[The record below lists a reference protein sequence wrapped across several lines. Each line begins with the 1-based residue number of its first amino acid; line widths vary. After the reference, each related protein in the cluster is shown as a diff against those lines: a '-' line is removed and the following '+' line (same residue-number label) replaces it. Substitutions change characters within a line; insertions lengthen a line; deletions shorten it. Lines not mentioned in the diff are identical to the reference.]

1 LKIEIHEGF
10 ENLEIV
16 IKCTKA
22 DEEIHRIE
30 SLLHGLDKKLTCTK
44 NGVMKLI
51 DKRDVFYFE
60 SVDKRCFVYTLD
72 DVFETSLKLYEIEEV
87 LADMGFFRNSKSQI
101 LNITKIESLCPEFG
115 GRIEAIMENGYQ
127 LIVSRQYAKILKEK
141 VGLKSKRL

>member
-1 LKIEIHEGF
+1 LKVEIQEGF
-10 ENLEIV
+10 ERVEIV
-16 IKCTKA
+16 IKCPKA
-22 DEEIHRIE
+22 DEEIYRIE
-30 SLLHGLDKKLTCTK
+30 SLLHGLDKKLSCTK
-44 NGVMKLI
+44 NGVVKLI

-101 LNITKIESLCPEFG
+101 LNIAKIESLCPEFG

-127 LIVSRQYAKILKEK
+127 LIISRQYAKIFKEK
-141 VGLKSKRL
+141 VGLK